1 MTMWLF
7 QFNQRRRLLTKV
19 LFVLLNQLMVMGI
32 YGKLCEVETGQN
44 NIIVDIEESRGNVI
58 NTHEN
63 SPKLPIHGDVDDEI
77 TLGLN
82 LPEGSNNLFKLN
94 GKYLQLVHPL
104 DRDKENLSHIQ
115 FSISCTIKSTPS
127 RSRNIPI
134 IVRVSD
140 VNDEPP
146 VFVNTPYETSIAEST
161 PVGTT
166 IFNSIK
172 ATDID
177 AGVNGAV
184 EYFIIEGDFTY
195 KTDSNDTLSVADG
208 YGTFAIS
215 YPHQGDVTVV
225 KTLDYERVQRYY
237 LTIVASDRAR
247 NVSER
252 LSATTTLVINVEDV
266 DDLDPSFIYD
276 DCLYFDG
283 SCINPEYTATIVPG
297 TVQKSLHIMPQAIK
311 AIDLDALNATL
322 RYEFIDGTP
331 NTYSQYFQ
339 IDELSADIRQI
350 KLVDSTVSDRQFVIT
365 IKAEEVT
372 EQKRFTTAKLTIN
385 VKPID
390 VYPPVIIA
398 SDLTGIVEENAQ
410 IGTRVLSIH
419 NNNPIKFS
427 IKDEDYSTDVEL
439 PIYSFESTTNLFS
452 VNKDGYLIVNDSSG
466 IDREKSEKLLFQVIA
481 REIHGNAASSPLSV
495 NVTILDL
502 NDNEPE
508 IYEMQPVTISAG
520 NSKRL
525 VAQALA
531 KDIDAG
537 INASITF
544 SFPNQTVKQKF
555 TIDEKTGEIYSDGR
569 LKANEIWNITIR
581 ATDGGGLYSDT
592 NLLVDVIAG
601 PNTKP
606 PVFNKNIYDIAV
618 NESSI
623 INSSVVNVHADDPET
638 DPIHYSIISGNDLRQ
653 FKINSDNGAIT
664 IIRKLDRET
673 LTKYQLLV
681 RAEDTGGL
689 YTTSVV
695 NIKVLDANDN
705 PPIYDES
712 TLPYLFSVD
721 EGKLNAL
728 VGMVQAYD
736 IDEGRNGDVVYSL
749 PSSVPFRI
757 NSETG
762 EIYTREKLAFK
773 KQSEYEFM
781 VKASD
786 QGDTP
791 LSSEIRIKISVKDIP
806 NILPIFNKTQID
818 AKMPENVVDALV
830 AMVKIGNPELVPS
843 VTYVI
848 KKNPS
853 KEFFK
858 IDQQTG
864 EIRTKQELDY
874 ETKSVHELIV
884 GTMENDGKNPGDIIK
899 IKVSVEDRNDIA
911 PVFLITPEP
920 VSITDDQLV
929 GSLIAS
935 MPAVDT
941 DSTSPGNVV
950 RYEMTGNG
958 KALKF
963 FHIDPENGNIR
974 IKDDLRKDTANQYE
988 INVRAYDLGEPQLS
1002 SVSTLIVFVKHIPNK
1017 SYESTTVTVQ
1027 ESTEELGLAFGDDAY
1042 VTNIPEST
1050 SINATIK
1057 LIPIFNVK
1065 KSTRTKN
1072 AFSCE
1077 IIAGNEMNLFAVI
1090 IEDLACAVKLREGL
1104 DFENKTTHELK
1115 IKLNSSKQRVNQLKS
1130 VAILKILVQDTNDNA
1145 PVFKFRHNGNA
1156 NSKRFMRNDTYYGV
1170 VNYDSMIG
1178 TTVLKVEAYDED
1190 SGTFGLI
1197 KYRLVDDDA
1206 TNGLFKDELPSSYFI
1221 ITDTGVIR
1229 TRKPLHKIVDG
1240 HFLFKVE
1247 AIDNYGKDAGV
1258 VHRSYARV
1266 IVNVISDYNRLT
1278 VAISESSP
1286 NEVQRY
1292 KQNLEDVLTEK
1303 ANGLFASIEKFS
1315 NRKSLTQ
1322 NGSIIELPDST
1333 DTWFY
1338 VIDPKTET
1346 ILLRNSSALANSLL
1360 DVSIQTQVTAAIS
1373 RLVRSPVDGIF
1384 APLETE
1390 NEIHHLEISNS
1401 QQNGDNL
1408 LNYSLIS
1415 LAVVASIIVIIGGV
1429 YSFIWWNKFH
1439 HSKAAQSA
1447 ASTMSNNRNQLR
1459 VDNNKINQLQNVHA
1473 VQVNL
1478 KELIVAYD
1486 GSAR

>member
-1 MTMWLF
+1 M
-7 QFNQRRRLLTKV
+7 
-19 LFVLLNQLMVMGI
+19 
-32 YGKLCEVETGQN
+32 
-44 NIIVDIEESRGNVI
+44 
-58 NTHEN
+58 
-63 SPKLPIHGDVDDEI
+63 
-77 TLGLN
+77 
-82 LPEGSNNLFKLN
+82 
-94 GKYLQLVHPL
+94 
-104 DRDKENLSHIQ
+104 
-115 FSISCTIKSTPS
+115 
-127 RSRNIPI
+127 
-134 IVRVSD
+134 
-140 VNDEPP
+140 
-146 VFVNTPYETSIAEST
+146 
-161 PVGTT
+161 
-166 IFNSIK
+166 
-172 ATDID
+172 
-177 AGVNGAV
+177 
-184 EYFIIEGDFTY
+184 
-195 KTDSNDTLSVADG
+195 
-208 YGTFAIS
+208 
-215 YPHQGDVTVV
+215 
-225 KTLDYERVQRYY
+225 
-237 LTIVASDRAR
+237 
-247 NVSER
+247 SER
-252 LSATTTLVINVEDV
+252 LSATTTLTINVEDV

-276 DCLYFDG
+276 GCLYFDG
-283 SCINPEYTATIVPG
+283 NCINPEYTATIIPG
-297 TVQKSLHIMPQAIK
+297 TVQKSLQIMPQTIK
-311 AIDLDALNATL
+311 AKDLDAINATI

-331 NTYSQYFQ
+331 NTYSEYFE
-339 IDELSADIRQI
+339 IDEHNANIRQT
-350 KLVDSTVSDRQFVIT
+350 KLVDSTVSDRQFIIT

-385 VKPID
+385 VKPAD
-390 VYPPVIIA
+390 AYPPVIIA
-398 SDLTGIVEENAQ
+398 SGLVGVVEENAAV
-410 IGTRVLSIH
+410 GTKVLSIQ

-439 PIYSFESTTNLFS
+439 PIYSFESTTNLFA

-508 IYEMQPVTISAG
+508 IFEMQPVTISAG

-525 VAQALA
+525 LAQALA

-555 TIDEKTGEIYSDGR
+555 SIDEKSGEIYADGR
-569 LKANEIWNITIR
+569 LNANEIWNLTIR

-592 NLLVDVIAG
+592 NLLVNIIAG

-606 PVFNKNIYDIAV
+606 PVFNKSIYDTAV
-618 NESSI
+618 NESSN
-623 INSSVVNVHADDPET
+623 INSTVVVVHADDPET
-638 DPIHYSIISGNDLRQ
+638 DPVQYSIISGNDLRQ
-653 FKINSDNGAIT
+653 FKINTDSGAIT

-689 YTTSVV
+689 YTTAVV

-705 PPIYDES
+705 PPVFDES

-762 EIYTREKLAFK
+762 EIYTKERLAFK

-786 QGDTP
+786 HGDTR

-806 NILPIFNKTQID
+806 NILPVFNKTQIE
-818 AKMPENVVDALV
+818 ANVPENTVDALV
-830 AMVKIGNPELVPS
+830 AIVKIGNLDLVPT
-843 VTYVI
+843 VTYII
-848 KKNPS
+848 KKGPS

-858 IDQQTG
+858 IDSKTG
-864 EIRTKQELDY
+864 EIWTKQGLDH
-874 ETKSVHELIV
+874 EAKPVHELIV
-884 GTMENDGKNPGDIIK
+884 GTIENDGKNPGDIIK
-899 IKVSVEDRNDIA
+899 VKVNVEDRNDIA

-950 RYEMTGNG
+950 RYEMTGKG

-974 IKDDLRKDTANQYE
+974 IKDDLRKDSAIQYE

-1002 SVSTLIVFVKHIPNK
+1002 SVSTLIVFVKHIQHK
-1017 SYESTTVTVQ
+1017 SFESTTTAIQ

-1115 IKLNSSKQRVNQLKS
+1115 IKLHSSKQRVNQLKS

-1145 PVFKFRHNGNA
+1145 PVFKFRHNSNA
-1156 NSKRFMRNDTYYGV
+1156 NSKRYMRNDTYYGV

-1190 SGTFGLI
+1190 SGTYGLI

-1206 TNGLFKDELPSSYFI
+1206 NGLFKEELPSSFFI

-1229 TRKPLHKIVDG
+1229 TRKPLHKVIDG
-1240 HFLFKVE
+1240 HFLFQVE
-1247 AIDNYGKDAGV
+1247 AIDNYGKDAGI

-1286 NEVQRY
+1286 TEVQRY

-1303 ANGLFASIEKFS
+1303 SNGLLASIEKFA

-1322 NGSIIELPDST
+1322 NGSIIELADST

-1338 VIDPKTET
+1338 VIDPKTEK
-1346 ILLRNSSALANSLL
+1346 ILPRNSSALANSLL
-1360 DVSIQTQVTAAIS
+1360 DVGIQTQVTAAIS

-1401 QQNGDNL
+1401 QQNGNYL

-1429 YSFIWWNKFH
+1429 YSFIWWNK
-1439 HSKAAQSA
+1439 
-1447 ASTMSNNRNQLR
+1447 
-1459 VDNNKINQLQNVHA
+1459 
-1473 VQVNL
+1473 
-1478 KELIVAYD
+1478 
-1486 GSAR
+1486 